1 MISAEIELAKPSDHR
16 VIGTSISNTS
26 QPTIETITSCRARI
40 CYIRLMN
47 AAFELTCN
55 NTYFFNEPI
64 SNINQDPENEWC
76 EIYSR

>member
-16 VIGTSISNTS
+16 VISTSISNMS
-26 QPTIETITSCRARI
+26 QPTIETITSCGARI
-40 CYIRLMN
+40 CYIHLMN
-47 AAFELTCN
+47 TAFN

-64 SNINQDPENEWC
+64 SDINQDPENEWC